1 MLHVKM
7 DNTNA
12 GYMDYL
18 PPNERIFGVNKLTMR
33 F

>member
-1 MLHVKM
+1 MDIAYMIHVKM

-18 PPNERIFGVNKLTMR
+18 RLMSVYTASIN
-33 F
+33 